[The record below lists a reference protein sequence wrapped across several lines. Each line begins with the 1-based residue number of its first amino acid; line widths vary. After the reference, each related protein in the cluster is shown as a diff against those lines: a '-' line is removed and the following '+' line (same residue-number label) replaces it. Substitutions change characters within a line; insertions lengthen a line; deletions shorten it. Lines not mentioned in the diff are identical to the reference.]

1 MKQVFLHIG
10 TSKTGTSSL
19 QFFLHNNRESLA
31 RLGYLYP
38 SQNKTHHNL
47 AFILLGDSKASDRVD
62 TWKDILA
69 EIDNSPLNNII
80 ISSEFFSEIN
90 NLDSL
95 EKIAAYLAK
104 YQIKIIVY
112 LKRQDKKVESNFNQ
126 LMKTGVYA
134 GTVDFFLKQ
143 TGKPNYLKLLDNWSR
158 VFGRENII
166 VRPLEKE
173 QIPDIYQDFLKNV
186 GIVSLDGFTK
196 TEDRNIK
203 PNIAQIS
210 AINFINQKIAVKLG
224 FKQQGFHHFSRQ
236 TKDLAFK
243 NYPRSLFKYT
253 QHWQADKKYNF
264 IPYKTAVEIL
274 KGCQE
279 QNAKIAKQY
288 LNREDGCLFYEPL
301 EKYNCVPLTLENLN
315 KQQLIDLCS
324 YILKKTTYSLPDLR
338 L

>member
-1 MKQVFLHIG
+1 MKQIFLHIG
-10 TSKTGTSSL
+10 TSKTGTTSL
-19 QFFLHNNRESLA
+19 QFFLHNNREHLSK
-31 RLGYLYP
+31 LGYLYP

-47 AFILLGDSKASDRVD
+47 AFTLLGDSKADYQTD
-62 TWKDILA
+62 TWEDVLT
-69 EIDNSPLNNII
+69 EIGNSQQNNIV

-90 NLDSL
+90 NVDSI
-95 EKIAAYLAK
+95 EQIATYLAK

-143 TGKPNYLKLLDNWSR
+143 TGKPNYLKLLDRWSR
-158 VFGRENII
+158 IFGRENII

-173 QIPDIYQDFLKNV
+173 QIPNIYQDFLKNI
-186 GIVSLDGFTK
+186 GIVSFDEFIK

-224 FKQQGFHHFSRQ
+224 LKQQGFHHFSRQ
-236 TKDLAFK
+236 NKNLAFK
-243 NYPRSLFKYT
+243 NYPRSFFKHT
-253 QHWQADKKYNF
+253 QHWQADEKYNF
-264 IPYKTAVEIL
+264 IPYETAVEIL
-274 KGCQE
+274 EGCQE
-279 QNAKIAKQY
+279 QNTRIAKQY

-301 EKYNCVPLTLENLN
+301 EKYDSVPLTIDNLN
-315 KQQLIDLCS
+315 KEQLVDLCS
-324 YILKKTTYSLPDLR
+324 YILKKQPKL
-338 L
+338 